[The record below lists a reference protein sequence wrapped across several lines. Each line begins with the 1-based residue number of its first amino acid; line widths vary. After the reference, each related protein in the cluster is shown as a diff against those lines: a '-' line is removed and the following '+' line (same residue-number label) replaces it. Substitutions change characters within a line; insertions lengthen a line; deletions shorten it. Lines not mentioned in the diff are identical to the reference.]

1 MPIQP
6 WVLPILGSALLLGIY
21 DVTKKQAVKEN
32 SVMPA
37 LFWATFAGSVFFL
50 AAMAFTGRF
59 MSMLKTAD
67 VLLIPVLIKSMI
79 VSFSWVCVYYA
90 MRELPVSIAAPIRA
104 TSPLWVFAGGLIF
117 YGEIP
122 TVPQGCAMI
131 LIFAGYYLF
140 SVFGKLEGISFRR
153 CKGIHLIFLG
163 TLVGSASALY
173 DKYLLGVKQFPSDAV
188 QFWFSVWLVVIL
200 GAAYAVRRFCFPQKN
215 ALPFQ
220 WRLSIPLTGI
230 LLICADFLYFH
241 ALSCPDTPVSILSLV
256 RRSNCIVAF
265 TIGSIW
271 FHEKNK
277 GKKSIALAA
286 VLIGVAILAL
296 AKSR

>member
-1 MPIQP
+1 MVTMRKIF
-6 WVLPILGSALLLGIY
+6 SANFI
-21 DVTKKQAVKEN
+21 
-32 SVMPA
+32 
-37 LFWATFAGSVFFL
+37 
-50 AAMAFTGRF
+50 
-59 MSMLKTAD
+59 
-67 VLLIPVLIKSMI
+67 LLIILFFCSCSSQVLDL
-79 VSFSWVCVYYA
+79 SF
-90 MRELPVSIAAPIRA
+90 
-104 TSPLWVFAGGLIF
+104 
-117 YGEIP
+117 
-122 TVPQGCAMI
+122 
-131 LIFAGYYLF
+131 
-140 SVFGKLEGISFRR
+140 
-153 CKGIHLIFLG
+153 
-163 TLVGSASALY
+163 VGAALY